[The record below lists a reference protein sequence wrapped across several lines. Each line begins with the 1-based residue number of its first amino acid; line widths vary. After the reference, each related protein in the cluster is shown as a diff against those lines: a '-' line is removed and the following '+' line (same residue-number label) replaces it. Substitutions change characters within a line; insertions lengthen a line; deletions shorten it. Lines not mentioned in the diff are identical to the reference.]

1 MRTPLSIFNLLEGGW
16 RTVLSIAGIG
26 IAILLIFMQLGFLG
40 AVRDTAVVVYKKL
53 DFDLVVRSPDYYYL
67 CDGRKFPRQRLYDI
81 ARHESV
87 LSIEPFHATLGKWSF
102 PKEKVQRGIFIL
114 GVGNSGKAFSDRA
127 TRDEVNKL
135 LTQRLALVDK
145 KSTKA
150 FLGKKSKT
158 GFDESRIGEA
168 FELNSKKF
176 KIAGLFEIGSG
187 LAADGAVLL
196 NEEGFAR
203 VMPSYSEDDVTLG
216 LIKLHPGTDPDAAK
230 ASIEATL
237 SNSGYSDIQI
247 VTRRQVLNQ
256 EVTHWLS
263 GTPVGFI
270 FMAGVAVALAVGS
283 IIVYIVLSSDV
294 TRQIGE
300 YATLKAMG
308 YKNSHLAR
316 IVLEQAILLA
326 LCGYLGALAISLG
339 LYKLVGVLANLPIQ
353 MTGFR
358 LVLVLVASL
367 VMCCGSGFVAI
378 QKLRRADPADLF

>member
-1 MRTPLSIFNLLEGGW
+1 MRTPLSICNLLDGGW
-16 RTVLSIAGIG
+16 RTVLSITGIG

-67 CDGRKFPRQRLYDI
+67 CDGRTFPRRRLYDI
-81 ARHESV
+81 ASHESV
-87 LSIEPFHATLGKWSF
+87 QHIEPFHASLGQWSF

-114 GVGNSGKAFSDRA
+114 GVSRSGKAFLDQQTGDQA
-127 TRDEVNKL
+127 KKL
-135 LTQRLALVDK
+135 LTQRLALVDR

-150 FLGKKSKT
+150 FLGKHSKT
-158 GFDESRIGEA
+158 GFDQSRIGER
-168 FELNSKKF
+168 FELNSNNCE
-176 KIAGLFEIGSG
+176 ITGLFEIGSG

-203 VMPSYSEDDVTLG
+203 VTPGYSKDDITLG
-216 LIKLHPGTDPDAAK
+216 LIKLKPGTTPDVAK
-230 ASIEATL
+230 AEIESALGITDE
-237 SNSGYSDIQI
+237 SDVEI
-247 VTRRQVLNQ
+247 VTRRRVLNQ

-270 FMAGVAVALAVGS
+270 FMAGVGVALGVGS

-294 TRQIGE
+294 TRQLSE

-316 IVLEQAILLA
+316 IVLEQAIMLA
-326 LCGYLGALAISLG
+326 LCGYLGALVVSLA
-339 LYKLVGVLANLPIQ
+339 LYALVGNLANLPIQ
-353 MTGFR
+353 MTTFR
-358 LVLVLVASL
+358 MVLVLFASL
-367 VMCCGSGFVAI
+367 FMCCGSGFVAI